1 MNNQNQRNE
10 PSQEADKAKKGSEP
24 CTQDAPTGSE
34 KQYERIQN
42 IGSVITASKNKK
54 IYCLTIIG
62 QIEGHTYLPQDHKT
76 TKYEHV
82 IPELV
87 AIEEDPDIEGL
98 LLLLNTV
105 GGDIEAG
112 LAIAELIAG
121 MSKPTVS
128 MVIGGGHSIG
138 VPLAVCSNESFIARS
153 ATMTIHPVRTAG
165 TTVGVAQS
173 FEYFQRMQKRIS
185 DFVVGNSN
193 ISEKRFYELCTN
205 TEELVLDVGSVVE
218 GEQAVQE
225 GLIDNVG
232 SLSDAIGC
240 LYDHIKKDKS
250 KKKKNQEK

>member
-1 MNNQNQRNE
+1 MDKKNNNTLAENKSSKESE
-10 PSQEADKAKKGSEP
+10 PSIQG
-24 CTQDAPTGSE
+24 APTGSE

-42 IGSVITASKNKK
+42 IGAVITASQNRK

-87 AIEEDPDIEGL
+87 AIEEDPDVDGL

-138 VPLAVCSNESFIARS
+138 VPLAVCTNESFIARS
-153 ATMTIHPVRTAG
+153 ATMTIHPVRAGG
-165 TTVGVAQS
+165 TTVGVPQS
-173 FEYFQRMQKRIS
+173 FEYFQKMQKRIS
-185 DFVVGNSN
+185 DFVVNNSN
-193 ISEKRFYELCTN
+193 IPEKRFYELCMN
-205 TEELVLDVGSVVE
+205 TEELVLDIGSVVE

-232 SLSDAIGC
+232 TLSDAIDC
-240 LYDHIKKDKS
+240 LYKHIKKNKPRR
-250 KKKKNQEK
+250 KRVRRK